1 MRLSNW
7 RIFNLFL
14 ILFLLLVECTSA
26 QTISD
31 IRFIGLKRTK
41 YSYLRDFVIHSK
53 VGEKIDSLKIKKDVQ
68 EIYNLRHFESVR
80 FSLMNIDS
88 QNVELHFII
97 NETLSMFPMADVG
110 FTKDFIRY
118 QVGFIDFNT
127 FGRSG
132 NTTIYIRQLGAIS
145 YGINGDYP
153 FLLGKRHGMSVDLLR
168 QGSLEPIWNNEVKN
182 EYKYDLYT
190 ASLLWRYDF
199 NLRSYLRV
207 GGGFQHERLEPHFI
221 ENLDNSY
228 PKVAKHNRWMYRL
241 NYRYT
246 YINLKRVTQRGVYFD
261 LNFQGVSPSVQKNV
275 LYGNSW
281 RLQSDLRVYT
291 AVFKGSNVAARI
303 RLGLGESALLDQFV
317 LDDNTN
323 IRGIGFKRYRSN
335 YEFVLNVENRQTIYT
350 HPLGIVQAVIFND
363 FSVGHNYSGL
373 GIRVYAE
380 PLHGIVF
387 RIDYGIGTPAFK
399 DGGMIAGIHQYF

>member
-1 MRLSNW
+1 MKRCNW
-7 RIFNLFL
+7 RKCNLFL
-14 ILFLLLVECTSA
+14 FLFLLIVENLSA

-41 YSYLRDFVIHSK
+41 YSYLRDFVVHTK
-53 VGEKIDSLKIKKDVQ
+53 VGDKVDSIKIKKDVQ

-80 FSLMNIDS
+80 YTLMNVDS
-88 QNVELHFII
+88 QRVELHFII

-110 FTKDFIRY
+110 FTKDFVRY

-132 NTTIYIRQLGAIS
+132 TTTIYVRQLGAIS
-145 YGINGDYP
+145 FGINGDYP
-153 FLLGKRHGMSVDLLR
+153 FLLGKRHGMSLDLLR
-168 QGSLEPIWNNEVKN
+168 QGSLEPIWNNGIKN

-190 ASLLWRYDF
+190 ASFLWRYDF

-207 GGGFQHERLEPHFI
+207 GGGFQQERLEPHYI
-221 ENLDNSY
+221 ENLDENY
-228 PKVAKHNRWMYRL
+228 TRVAKHNRGMYRL

-246 YINLKRVTQRGVYFD
+246 FINLKRVTQKGVYFD
-261 LNFQGVSPSVQKNV
+261 LNYQGIIPSVEKNI

-281 RLQSDLRVYT
+281 RLQTDFRIYT
-291 AVFKGSNVAARI
+291 PTFKGSNIAARL
-303 RLGLGESALLDQFV
+303 RLGIGESALLDQFV

-335 YEFVLNVENRQTIYT
+335 YEFVLNLENRQTVFT
-350 HPLGIVQAVIFND
+350 HPLGIVQAVVFND
-363 FSVGHNYSGL
+363 FSPGHNYTGL

-387 RIDYGIGTPAFK
+387 RIDYGMSTAKFNE
-399 DGGMIAGIHQYF
+399 GGLVAGIHQYF